1 MKKDIAC
8 MYKKEKKK
16 KKKASFCYQQEIRGT
31 GVSLGKIKRGE
42 GAW

>member
-8 MYKKEKKK
+8 MYKKEKK